1 MPHAAVSAALA
12 ELYGTR
18 YLGEV
23 KAVFMPLGVFSS
35 ALSPMLMGL
44 LIDLGF
50 GMATLMGLN
59 IALAVLSQIAA
70 MRMLKANPAGRLAGA
85 A

>member
-1 MPHAAVSAALA
+1 
-12 ELYGTR
+12 
-18 YLGEV
+18 
-23 KAVFMPLGVFSS
+23 
-35 ALSPMLMGL
+35 
-44 LIDLGF
+44 
-50 GMATLMGLN
+50 MATLMGLN